1 MSSLYIVKPESYC
14 SGAGFIVYKLGGAL
28 DQPWLAQTSP
38 RQLGHTSDLSTV
50 SEERSSAECFCVC
63 LAVCGCFY

>member
-28 DQPWLAQTSP
+28 GSATTSTDQLATAGTHLRLEHS
-38 RQLGHTSDLSTV
+38 V
-50 SEERSSAECFCVC
+50 
-63 LAVCGCFY
+63 